1 LRALR
6 RSFTLSGVTPALVL
20 VALSL
25 GLITSGAAWAQT
37 ANPLL
42 PPPTIGGPPGNLG
55 RPPDAIDQARQ
66 RALAPVPRAPVP
78 AAPVQRWVPERRLYS
93 PELGREIVVPGHY
106 ETRIS
111 DQQYAVPPLT
121 GYGPRGEN
129 PVFIPG
135 GERPP
140 ANLRQGP

>member
-1 LRALR
+1 MRILLAL
-6 RSFTLSGVTPALVL
+6 ALWLCLAASVP
-20 VALSL
+20 
-25 GLITSGAAWAQT
+25 AWAQSP
-37 ANPLL
+37 NPLL
-42 PPPTIGGPPGNLG
+42 PPPTVGRPPSSLG

-66 RALAPVPRAPVP
+66 RALTPVPRTPAVAPP
-78 AAPVQRWVPERRLYS
+78 AQRWVPERRFYS
-93 PELGREIVVPGHY
+93 PEFGREIVVPGHH
-106 ETRIS
+106 ERRIS

-140 ANLRQGP
+140 ADLRQGP